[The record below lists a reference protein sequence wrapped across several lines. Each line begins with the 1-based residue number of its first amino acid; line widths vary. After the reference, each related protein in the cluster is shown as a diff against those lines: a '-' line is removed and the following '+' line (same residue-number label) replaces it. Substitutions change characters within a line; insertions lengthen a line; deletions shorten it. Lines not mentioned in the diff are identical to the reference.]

1 MPTARP
7 ASIPTDLPNVDAS
20 RIVRAAGIDFHVQIT
35 GTGPVVLLLHGT
47 AAATHTWRQVLP
59 ALAPSATVVAPDLPG
74 HGFTVASEDALSL
87 PGMAHAV
94 RALLDTLQLEPVVV
108 AGHSAGAAVML
119 RMALDGML
127 PGARELVGFGASL
140 VPPHASYLTIAAPI
154 VNPLITS
161 PLAARTATSL
171 ARVPGIA
178 RILLTATG
186 SRVDAIALSWYERF
200 MRSEPHVRAALVMMA
215 NFELPAL
222 LRDVPTLAVPLTL
235 LHGSQDGYI
244 PLAAIR
250 TAVSRIPSAAL
261 TVVPDAGHLL
271 HEELP
276 MVAVTAVR
284 EALTRS
290 GRSAI
295 GSHQRTP

>member
-20 RIVRAAGIDFHVQIT
+20 RIVRAAGIDFHVQIA

-47 AAATHTWRQVLP
+47 ASATHTWRRLLP

-74 HGFTVASEDALSL
+74 HGFTVAGEDALSL

-140 VPPHASYLTIAAPI
+140 VPPHRSYLTIAAPI
-154 VNPLITS
+154 VNPLVTS
-161 PLAARTATSL
+161 PLAARTATAL
-171 ARVPGIA
+171 ARLPAVA

-186 SRVDAIALSWYERF
+186 SRVDAIGLAWYERF

-222 LRDVPTLAVPLTL
+222 LRDVPTLAIPLTL

-250 TAVSRIPSAAL
+250 AAVSRIPRASL
-261 TVVPDAGHLL
+261 TVVPEAGHLL

-276 MVAVTAVR
+276 MVAVTAVQD
-284 EALTRS
+284 ALTRS

-295 GSHQRTP
+295 GPHQGTP